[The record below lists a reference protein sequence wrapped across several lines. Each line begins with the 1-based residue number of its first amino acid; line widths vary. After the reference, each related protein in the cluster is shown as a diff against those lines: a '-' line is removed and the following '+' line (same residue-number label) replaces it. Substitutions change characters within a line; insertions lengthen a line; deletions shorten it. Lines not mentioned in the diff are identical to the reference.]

1 MFTLRFVNPHFI
13 MSAGCLM
20 FEELSQIHLQR
31 EEERSRSNTISLSK
45 FSLTSTSISLSEE
58 AFQLT
63 SSRQS
68 SGPSRVISVAN

>member
-1 MFTLRFVNPHFI
+1 
-13 MSAGCLM
+13 M

-63 SSRQS
+63 SSTQS